1 MNAKK
6 SIVDKYYPI
15 WEGGKSVERVNPKVG
30 FCIRLYCINQMNA
43 AFQKN
48 KDLFSD
54 EDREKMIK
62 MITEFKET
70 KAQISEEDQKCTLED
85 YQVFLDKFFTNLDYE
100 DRHETVTLKTSNK
113 FRLMAGFID
122 VLTTFGPLDDEMK
135 KCKKYCAFKAIDI
148 FKALKRGEVPKR
160 GGPKEE
166 ENSKDKIAEDELGK
180 EIENMSNKD
189 DLKPSSTIDNQG
201 LQQPPNNFA
210 QNQMPNNVNNANP
223 NPYSNPYANPYINQD
238 PSLGVQPTPT
248 QSNNPVQGNGG
259 YSNPFSPQ
267 QPQQPFQQPQTPPQQ
282 PQIPPQQPQ
291 TPPQQPK
298 VNPQPPKNEPKQPSN
313 NEIKKVTKATEKLK
327 LTSNIVKDKT
337 NYNEPVGPRTTKV
350 TQDKKNPNMKL
361 FEMKYG
367 NLTMPIPVKYKTIN
381 YFKLIDNTKKNNVD
395 AFKAFKKGRIDMT
408 LNLVEDSLEYL
419 SYVDKM

>member
-1 MNAKK
+1 MKPKK
-6 SIVDKYYPI
+6 SIVDKFYPI
-15 WEGGKSVERVNPKVG
+15 WEGGKSVERANPKVG
-30 FCIRLYCINQMNA
+30 LCIRLYCINQMNA

-48 KDLFSD
+48 QSMFSD
-54 EDREKMIK
+54 EDRERMIK

-70 KAQISEEDQKCTLED
+70 KAHISEEDQNCTED
-85 YQVFLDKFFTNLDYE
+85 DYKEFLDKFFRNLDYE

-113 FRLMAGFID
+113 FRLMSGFID

-166 ENSKDKIAEDELGK
+166 ENPKEKIVEDELGK
-180 EIENMSNKD
+180 EIENMSNKED
-189 DLKPSSTIDNQG
+189 IKKAPTIDNIG
-201 LQQPPNNFA
+201 LQQPPNNFS
-210 QNQMPNNVNNANP
+210 QNQMQNNPNNSGFST
-223 NPYSNPYANPYINQD
+223 YCNPYANPYSNQE
-238 PSLGVQPTPT
+238 PSFGVMPTAT
-248 QSNNPVQGNGG
+248 NSNAPGQ
-259 YSNPFSPQ
+259 PFSPQ
-267 QPQQPFQQPQTPPQQ
+267 QHQEPPQQPTQQHQILPQQQKKTSQQ
-282 PQIPPQQPQ
+282 PQIPPQQP
-291 TPPQQPK
+291 K
-298 VNPQPPKNEPKQPSN
+298 INPQPPKNEPKQPPN

-327 LTSNIVKDKT
+327 ITSNIVKDKT

-395 AFKAFKKGRIDMT
+395 AFKAIKKGRIDLT